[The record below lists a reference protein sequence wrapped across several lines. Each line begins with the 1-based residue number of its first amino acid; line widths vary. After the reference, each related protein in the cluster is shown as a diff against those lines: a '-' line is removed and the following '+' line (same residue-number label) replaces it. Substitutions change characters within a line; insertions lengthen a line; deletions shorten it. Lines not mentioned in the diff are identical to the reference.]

1 MKKKKIRVLKYL
13 KPYWFYAVLCSLCM
27 VGEVICDLFLPLHM
41 ATIIDE
47 GIKGNNLDIIYKH
60 GMYMLMIAIAG
71 GIGGFLSAL
80 FGSIASRSFG
90 NDLRKATFHKA
101 IHFSWEQTD
110 NLTTGSIIT
119 RITNDVIT
127 LQISVSI
134 TIRMFVRTVMF
145 FIGGITFMVNINP
158 RFGLV
163 LLVVLPIEILLMFL
177 FIRRVNPLFTKV
189 QTSLDNVNDVMEEN
203 VNGARV
209 VKAFSMEEKE
219 KKRFEKASIELSNN
233 VLSINNVLAFLSP
246 LQQILLNV
254 TIILILYIGGRMVL
268 SDSNFT
274 IGLVS
279 AALTYIIDI
288 LNSVMNLGNLFQNLA
303 RATVSAK
310 RIREILE
317 TDATIDNCD
326 NPYEDE
332 LKGDITFNDVNFSY
346 IENKTIL
353 EHISFKLNQGSSLG
367 IIGETGSGKSSL
379 VNLIPRFYNIDNG
392 EILID
397 GKNIKDIEL
406 KNLRRSIGIVLQK
419 AELFTG
425 SIIDN
430 IKWGNLDASLD
441 DVRRVAKIAQA
452 DDFIMSFKDGYD
464 TIISEKGVSL
474 SGGQKQRISI
484 ARALLKNPKILIFDD
499 ATSALDLKTEKDLLK
514 AIKEEMK
521 DVTLIIV
528 AQRIASIKDLD
539 NILVLDNGKI
549 NGLDTSENLLKNN
562 LIYQDIYSSQLR
574 GGERY
579 AN

>member
-13 KPYWFYAVLCSLCM
+13 KPYWFYAALCSLCM

-219 KKRFEKASIELSNN
+219 KKRFEKASMELSNN
-233 VLSINNVLAFLSP
+233 VLSISNVLAFLSP

-310 RIREILE
+310 RIREILS

-326 NPYEDE
+326 NPYKDE

-397 GKNIKDIEL
+397 SKNIKDIEL

-425 SIIDN
+425 TILDN
-430 IKWGNLDASLD
+430 IKWGNLDATLD